1 MQYQVNAIFAVHTR
15 QGLVFGSTTSVG
27 FDEIYFEVDAE
38 ILPTEVIEWRMELTG
53 LPDTVMGTLKADLK
67 SIKEGT
73 KLSRGELPIYI
84 AKILSMSDRDRE
96 LYRSWLEDRS
106 GSKSS
111 RREITPP
118 PHSVTSRAPNSTD
131 SKTSPNSVG
140 LKAAPNSTASKAPP
154 KSVPRPADKGVVS
167 MPEPKTDPNADPWM
181 KTHNTE
187 STSERYGL
195 NDRSSRQR
203 SSLGRQA
210 IRDALRASL
219 GGAPPKPDGA
229 AAPKNDWLS
238 NAGRARSPSFLDERP
253 ARRGPAVDEDVGK
266 GAPPEYDLPALDQA
280 NDSAQAMGFRARA
293 KPVVTRFEPPPRPA
307 PEPPPSRAPEP
318 LASRA
323 PEPSASRAPEPPPP
337 PEEPTPQHPLLE
349 LPSKPSNPETRTD
362 VTPLRADVKVSR
374 DLHVVQRP
382 PGLTARTSRGMPTEP
397 PAPTQTMD
405 SSPSLDEFIRAKL
418 PTPQPAPPK
427 AEPEPKSE
435 AETLPGRAVSVL
447 PKSRPPQVTVHYR
460 DRALF
465 HDDYEKHL
473 KGGGIVIQLP
483 DLDTAGMRAFIRLV
497 LPSGK
502 DVRCRAEVV
511 ALLPEGAGVQLQLRP
526 EDKELLRV
534 EGEKQT

>member
-15 QGLVFGSTTSVG
+15 EGLVFGSTTSVG
-27 FDEIYFEVDAE
+27 FDEICFEVDAE
-38 ILPTEVIEWRMELTG
+38 ILPTEVIEWRMELAG

-67 SIKEGT
+67 SLREGT
-73 KLSRGELPIYI
+73 KLARGELPIYI
-84 AKILSMSDRDRE
+84 AKIVSMSDRDRE

-106 GSKSS
+106 GSKSP
-111 RREITPP
+111 RRELTPP
-118 PHSVTSRAPNSTD
+118 PRSVGSRAPISTE
-131 SKTSPNSVG
+131 SKTTPNSVAS
-140 LKAAPNSTASKAPP
+140 KAAPNSTASAATPNSVASRTAPR
-154 KSVPRPADKGVVS
+154 SVPRPADKGVVS
-167 MPEPKTDPNADPWM
+167 MPEPKTDPNGDPWVT

-219 GGAPPKPDGA
+219 GGAPAKPDA
-229 AAPKNDWLS
+229 AAPKNDWLE
-238 NAGRARSPSFLDERP
+238 NAGRARPPTSLDERP
-253 ARRGPAVDEDVGK
+253 ARRGQSVDEDAGK
-266 GAPPEYDLPALDQA
+266 GAPPEYDLPPLDQA
-280 NDSAQAMGFRARA
+280 NDTAQAMGFRTRA
-293 KPVVTRFEPPPRPA
+293 KPMGARPLPTPA
-307 PEPPPSRAPEP
+307 PAP
-318 LASRA
+318 AVA
-323 PEPSASRAPEPPPP
+323 QTPEPPPP
-337 PEEPTPQHPLLE
+337 PEEPTPPQPLLE
-349 LPSKPSNPETRTD
+349 LPSKPINPETRTD
-362 VTPLRADVKVSR
+362 ITPLRAEVKVTR

-382 PGLTARTSRGMPTEP
+382 PGMTARTSRGTPTEP

-418 PTPQPAPPK
+418 PTPAPPAPPK
-427 AEPEPKSE
+427 VEPPVEPS
-435 AETLPGRAVSVL
+435 ADPALQQAGRAVSVL

-460 DRALF
+460 DRAIF

-473 KGGGIVIQLP
+473 KGGGIVIQLA

-502 DVRCRAEVV
+502 DVWCRAEVV

-526 EDKELLRV
+526 EDKETLRI
-534 EGEKQT
+534 EGEKPA

>member
-27 FDEIYFEVDAE
+27 FEEIYFEVDAE

-67 SIKEGT
+67 SLKEGT
-73 KLSRGELPIYI
+73 KLARGELPIYI

-106 GSKSS
+106 GSKST
-111 RREITPP
+111 RRELTPP
-118 PHSVTSRAPNSTD
+118 PGSVGSRAPNSSD
-131 SKTSPNSVG
+131 SRMTPNSVG
-140 LKAAPNSTASKAPP
+140 AKAPPNSTASRAPP
-154 KSVPRPADKGVVS
+154 KSVPRPADKGIVP

-219 GGAPPKPDGA
+219 GGAPPKPDA
-229 AAPKNDWLS
+229 AAPKNDWLES
-238 NAGRARSPSFLDERP
+238 AGRTRSPSFLDERP
-253 ARRGPAVDEDVGK
+253 ARRGSVVDDEAGK

-280 NDSAQAMGFRARA
+280 NDTAQAMGFRARA
-293 KPVVTRFEPPPRPA
+293 KSAVPA
-307 PEPPPSRAPEP
+307 RPEPPPPPAPAPAVEP
-318 LASRA
+318 T
-323 PEPSASRAPEPPPP
+323 PP
-337 PEEPTPQHPLLE
+337 PEEPTPPQAVFE
-349 LPSKPSNPETRTD
+349 LPSKPSSPETRTD
-362 VTPLRADVKVSR
+362 ITPLRAEVKVTR

-382 PGLTARTSRGMPTEP
+382 PGMTARTTRGTPTDL
-397 PAPTQTMD
+397 PAPTQTAD

-418 PTPQPAPPK
+418 PSPAAPKVEPPAQASADSAPQ
-427 AEPEPKSE
+427 
-435 AETLPGRAVSVL
+435 LPGRAVSVL

-460 DRALF
+460 DKALF
-465 HDDYEKHL
+465 REDYEKHL
-473 KGGGIVIQLP
+473 KGGGIVIQLA

-511 ALLPEGAGVQLQLRP
+511 ALMPEGAGVQLQLRP

-534 EGEKQT
+534 ESEKA